1 MFVVQTIWKRD
12 SLHTPLASMKLLTGL
27 TWTGLVL
34 LIFLGQM
41 DVQRPRC
48 LAQQIL
54 QKLGSAHADD
64 GFGYNGKKMSHNFVD
79 SCAKSCQA
87 VLPGTGWLQSP
98 PLSLTVKCHILA
110 ASGNSLK

>member
-1 MFVVQTIWKRD
+1 
-12 SLHTPLASMKLLTGL
+12 MKLLTGL

-41 DVQRPRC
+41 DVQRLHC

-64 GFGYNGKKMSHNFVD
+64 GFGYNGKKNES
-79 SCAKSCQA
+79 
-87 VLPGTGWLQSP
+87 
-98 PLSLTVKCHILA
+98 
-110 ASGNSLK
+110 